1 MKPSPLVETVS
12 ATLAGGADAERFR
25 GALAAV
31 VRHFGAD
38 MGMIHRLNPADRH
51 LDLVATTDGVPE
63 PVLAAARRIPLGK
76 GIAGETALTGKPV
89 SMCNLQTDT
98 SGVARPG
105 AKATGAQGTLC
116 VPVLRGDQVV
126 GTLGIGVRGERT
138 FSEAETAE
146 LLAAGRALADPIARE
161 PGAAAG

>member
-1 MKPSPLVETVS
+1 MNASPLVDAVRQTLAGDAGVERFR
-12 ATLAGGADAERFR
+12 ATLA
-25 GALAAV
+25 AV
-31 VRHFGAD
+31 IRHFGAD

-51 LDLVATTDGVPE
+51 LELVATSDGVPK

-116 VPVLRGDQVV
+116 VPIFQGDRVV

-138 FSEAETAE
+138 FTAAETEE
-146 LLAAGRALADPIARE
+146 LLAAGRVLA
-161 PGAAAG
+161 GSLGQGGL

>member
-1 MKPSPLVETVS
+1 MNASPLVNAIRETLTVGTGTERFR
-12 ATLAGGADAERFR
+12 ATLAT
-25 GALAAV
+25 V
-31 VRHFGAD
+31 IRHFGAD
-38 MGMIHRLNPADRH
+38 MGMIHRLNPVDRH
-51 LDLVATTDGVPE
+51 LELVATSDGVPE

-105 AKATGAQGTLC
+105 AKATGAPGTLC
-116 VPVLRGDQVV
+116 VPIFQGDRVV

-138 FSEAETAE
+138 FTEAETAE
-146 LLAAGRALADPIARE
+146 LLAAGRVLAGPLGQG
-161 PGAAAG
+161 GA

>member
-1 MKPSPLVETVS
+1 
-12 ATLAGGADAERFR
+12 
-25 GALAAV
+25 
-31 VRHFGAD
+31 
-38 MGMIHRLNPADRH
+38 MIHRLNPTDQH
-51 LDLVATTDGVPE
+51 LDLVATTAGVPE
-63 PVLAAARRIPLGK
+63 PVLRAACRIPLGK

-116 VPVLRGDQVV
+116 VPVFQQELVV

-138 FSEAETAE
+138 FSEAETEE
-146 LLAAGRALADPIARE
+146 LLAAGRALAGLLAR
-161 PGAAAG
+161 GNA

>member
-1 MKPSPLVETVS
+1 MIPSPLVDAIRQTLTRATGADRFR
-12 ATLAGGADAERFR
+12 ATLA
-25 GALAAV
+25 AV
-31 VRHFGAD
+31 IRHFGAD

-51 LDLVATTDGVPE
+51 LELVATSDGVPE

-105 AKATGAQGTLC
+105 AKATGARGTLC
-116 VPVLRGDQVV
+116 VPVFQGDQVV

-138 FSEAETAE
+138 FSDAETQE
-146 LLAAGRALADPIARE
+146 LLAAGSVLAGSLG
-161 PGAAAG
+161 PGEV

>member
-1 MKPSPLVETVS
+1 MAEDALVDTI
-12 ATLAGGADAERFR
+12 RR
-25 GALAAV
+25 ALASGTGDEPVRVSLGAII
-31 VRHFGAD
+31 RHFRAD

-51 LDLVATTDGVPE
+51 LELVATSAGVPE
-63 PVLAAARRIPLGK
+63 PVLAAARRLPLGK

-116 VPVLRGDQVV
+116 VPVFRGDRVV

-138 FSEAETAE
+138 FTEAETEA
-146 LLAAGRALADPIARE
+146 LIAAGRALAGSLGPDRT
-161 PGAAAG
+161 

>member
-1 MKPSPLVETVS
+1 MPAFPLADVVRQ
-12 ATLAGGADAERFR
+12 TLAGGPGAERFR
-25 GALAAV
+25 ATLAAV

-38 MGMIHRLNPADRH
+38 MGMIHRLDPADRH
-51 LDLVATTDGVPE
+51 LELVATSDGVPE
-63 PVLAAARRIPLGK
+63 AVLAAARRIPLGK

-89 SMCNLQTDT
+89 SLCNLQTDT

-116 VPVLRGDQVV
+116 VPVFRGAEVV

-138 FSEAETAE
+138 FTDEETEE
-146 LLAAGRALADPIARE
+146 LLAAGRVLANSLGQDTV
-161 PGAAAG
+161 

>member
-1 MKPSPLVETVS
+1 MNASPLVDAVRR
-12 ATLAGGADAERFR
+12 TLSEDAGPGRFQ

-38 MGMIHRLNPADRH
+38 MGMIHQLNPADQH
-51 LDLVATTDGVPE
+51 LDLVATTVGVPE
-63 PVLAAARRIPLGK
+63 PVLQAARRIPLGK

-105 AKATGAQGTLC
+105 AKVTGVQGTLC
-116 VPVLRGDQVV
+116 VPVLQSERVV

-138 FSEAETAE
+138 FTEAETEE
-146 LLAAGRALADPIARE
+146 LLAAGRVLAGPLARE
-161 PGAAAG
+161 NA

>member
-1 MKPSPLVETVS
+1 MAFELVDAVRQ
-12 ATLAGGADAERFR
+12 TLAGSHGAEGFR
-25 GALAAV
+25 GTLATV
-31 VRHFGAD
+31 IRHFGAD
-38 MGMIHRLNPADRH
+38 MGMIHRLDPADRH
-51 LDLVATTDGVPE
+51 LELVATSDGVPE

-105 AKATGAQGTLC
+105 AKATGAQGALC
-116 VPVLRGDQVV
+116 VPIFRGDQVV

-138 FSEAETAE
+138 FTEAETAE
-146 LLAAGRALADPIARE
+146 LLAAGRVLAGPLGQG
-161 PGAAAG
+161 GA

>member
-1 MKPSPLVETVS
+1 MHASSL
-12 ATLAGGADAERFR
+12 ADAVRRTLSDSTGPERFR

-38 MGMIHRLNPADRH
+38 MGMIHRLNPADQH

-63 PVLAAARRIPLGK
+63 PVLQAARRIPLGK

-116 VPVLRGDQVV
+116 VPVFRSDQVV

-138 FSEAETAE
+138 FTETETEE
-146 LLAAGRALADPIARE
+146 LIAAGRALASPLAQQGS
-161 PGAAAG
+161 GA

>member
-1 MKPSPLVETVS
+1 MTAFPLADAVRH
-12 ATLAGGADAERFR
+12 TLAGGTGAERFR
-25 GALAAV
+25 ATLAAV

-38 MGMIHRLNPADRH
+38 MGMIHRLDPADRH
-51 LDLVATTDGVPE
+51 LELVATSDGVPE
-63 PVLAAARRIPLGK
+63 AVLAAARRIPLGK

-116 VPVLRGDQVV
+116 VPVFRGAEVV

-138 FSEAETAE
+138 FTDEETEE
-146 LLAAGRALADPIARE
+146 LLAAGRVLADSLRQD
-161 PGAAAG
+161 GV

>member
-1 MKPSPLVETVS
+1 MDTSPLVDAVRR
-12 ATLAGGADAERFR
+12 TLAEAAGAGRFQ
-25 GALAAV
+25 GALETV

-38 MGMIHRLNPADRH
+38 MGMINRLNLADQH
-51 LDLVATTDGVPE
+51 LDLVATTAGVPE
-63 PVLAAARRIPLGK
+63 PVLQAARRIPLGK

-116 VPVLRGDQVV
+116 VPVFQSDRVV

-138 FSEAETAE
+138 FTDAETEE
-146 LLAAGRALADPIARE
+146 LLAAGRALAAPLVQ
-161 PGAAAG
+161 GMG

>member
-1 MKPSPLVETVS
+1 MTAHALVDTI
-12 ATLAGGADAERFR
+12 RQ
-25 GALAAV
+25 ALASGTGDEPVRASLGAV
-31 VRHFGAD
+31 IRHFRAD
-38 MGMIHRLNPADRH
+38 MGMIHRLNPGDGH
-51 LDLVATTDGVPE
+51 LELVATSAGVPE

-116 VPVLRGDQVV
+116 VPVFRGERVV

-138 FSEAETAE
+138 FTEAETEE
-146 LLAAGRALADPIARE
+146 LVAAGRTLADSLASGR
-161 PGAAAG
+161 A

>member
-1 MKPSPLVETVS
+1 MAFELVDAVRE
-12 ATLAGGADAERFR
+12 TLAGSHGTEGFR
-25 GALAAV
+25 GTLATV
-31 VRHFGAD
+31 IRHFGAD
-38 MGMIHRLNPADRH
+38 MGMIHRLDPADRH
-51 LDLVATTDGVPE
+51 LELVATSDGVPE

-116 VPVLRGDQVV
+116 VPILQGGQVV

-138 FSEAETAE
+138 FTEAETAE
-146 LLAAGRALADPIARE
+146 LLAAGRVLAGSLG
-161 PGAAAG
+161 PGGA